1 MTYLI
6 YPEQLIAPKF
16 KIEYARVARSDG
28 KLDNLTNQWLSLAH
42 AIQAV
47 AKANASYELVL
58 FQVNEL

>member
-6 YPEQLIAPKF
+6 YPEQLISPKF
-16 KIEYARVARSDG
+16 KIEYARIARSDG